1 MKWLCTALVLLLTGC
16 VTPVNREFPKMPSV
30 LEQPCADLKIVP
42 DTTKLSTVLEIV
54 TENYALY
61 QECQLKTETWM
72 EWYRTQKKIFDSV
85 Q

>member
-1 MKWLCTALVLLLTGC
+1 MKWLCAVLAVLLTGC
-16 VTPVNREFPKMPSV
+16 VAPVKRNFPEMPSV

-42 DTTKLSTVLEIV
+42 NTNKLSTVLEVV

-61 QECQLKTETWM
+61 RECQIKSETWL

-85 Q
+85 R